1 MTETTPPSILIVD
14 DDLRLRQLV
23 RDTLIDEGF
32 FPDVCGDGREAAQLL
47 AERPVDLV
55 ITDLM
60 MPYFDGIEILEKA
73 KLANPD
79 CLVILIT
86 GYGTV
91 ESAVEA
97 IKKGAWDYVQ
107 KPFEPDVLLLIVQ
120 RAVEHLRL
128 LQENRRLR
136 QQVEDRQEEGLIGTS
151 RNMGE
156 LKALVGRV
164 APFDTTILVQGETG
178 TGKELVARLIHRWS
192 TRREQCFLPVN
203 CAALPE
209 SLLESELFG
218 YVQGAFTGAERD
230 RPGLFEEVDK
240 GTLFLDEIN
249 STSPGFQ
256 VKLLRVLQDGAF
268 LKVGGRKPHKVD
280 VRVIAASNTSLE
292 KEVKAGRFRSD
303 LFYRLNVVTVD
314 IPPLRERKEDIP
326 LLSHH
331 FLTKYG
337 SKYGKNVQGIGADA
351 LARLRGYAWPGNVRE
366 LENVLERA
374 IIMVDGTELRASHL
388 QRLTFDNNREPL
400 ATELISLS
408 VMEKNLIAKTLRAT
422 GGHRGKTAE
431 ALEISPVS
439 LWRKIKK
446 YGLAEGE

>member
-1 MTETTPPSILIVD
+1 MTETPSPSILIVD

-23 RDTLIDEGF
+23 RDTLIEGGF
-32 FPDVCGDGREAAQLL
+32 SPEVCGDGREAAQIL
-47 AERPVDLV
+47 AERPVDMV

-60 MPYFDGIEILEKA
+60 MPYFDGMEILEKA

-107 KPFEPDVLLLIVQ
+107 KPFEPDELLLIVQ

-136 QQVEDRQEEGLIGTS
+136 RQVENCQGDELIGTS
-151 RNMGE
+151 RNMAE
-156 LKALVGRV
+156 LKTLVGRV
-164 APFDTTILVQGETG
+164 APFDTTILIQGETG

-192 TRREQCFLPVN
+192 TRREQRFLPVN

-218 YVQGAFTGAERD
+218 HVQGAFTGAERD
-230 RPGLFEEVDK
+230 RPGLFEAVDK

-268 LKVGGRKPHKVD
+268 LKVGGRETHKVD
-280 VRVIAASNTSLE
+280 VRIVAATNIPLE
-292 KEVKAGRFRSD
+292 KEVEAGRFRSD

-314 IPPLRERKEDIP
+314 IPPLREHTEDIP
-326 LLSHH
+326 LLAHH
-331 FLTKYG
+331 FLAKYG
-337 SKYGKNVQGIGADA
+337 AKYGKSVQGIGADA
-351 LARLRGYAWPGNVRE
+351 LARLRVYAWPGNIRE

-374 IIMVDGTELRASHL
+374 VIMVDGTELRAAHL
-388 QRLTFDNNREPL
+388 PRLTPDDSRESL
-400 ATELISLS
+400 DTGLISIS
-408 VMEKNLIAKTLRAT
+408 EMEKNLIAKTLRAT
-422 GGHRGKTAE
+422 GGHRGKAAE

>member
-1 MTETTPPSILIVD
+1 MAETTPPSILIVD

-23 RDTLIDEGF
+23 RDTLIEGGF
-32 FPDVCGDGREAAQLL
+32 FPEVCGDGREAAQLL

-136 QQVEDRQEEGLIGTS
+136 RQVEDWQDEGLIGTS
-151 RNMGE
+151 QNMGE
-156 LKALVGRV
+156 LKALVSRV
-164 APFDTTILVQGETG
+164 APFDTTILIQGETG

-192 TRREQCFLPVN
+192 TRREQRFLPVN

-230 RPGLFEEVDK
+230 RPGLFEAVDK

-268 LKVGGRKPHKVD
+268 LKVGGRTPHEVD
-280 VRVIAASNTSLE
+280 VRVIAASSTPLE

-303 LFYRLNVVTVD
+303 LFYRLNVLTMD

-331 FLTKYG
+331 FLAKYG
-337 SKYGKNVQGIGADA
+337 TKYGKNVQGIGADA

-366 LENVLERA
+366 LENVLERGV
-374 IIMVDGTELRASHL
+374 IMVDGTVLRASHL
-388 QRLTFDNNREPL
+388 QRLTPDNNREPL
-400 ATELISLS
+400 ASELISLPE
-408 VMEKNLIAKTLRAT
+408 MEKNLIAKTLRVT

>member
-1 MTETTPPSILIVD
+1 M
-14 DDLRLRQLV
+14 
-23 RDTLIDEGF
+23 
-32 FPDVCGDGREAAQLL
+32 
-47 AERPVDLV
+47 
-55 ITDLM
+55 
-60 MPYFDGIEILEKA
+60 EILEKA

-107 KPFEPDVLLLIVQ
+107 KPFEPDELLLIVQ

-136 QQVEDRQEEGLIGTS
+136 RQVENCQGDELIGTS
-151 RNMGE
+151 RNMAE
-156 LKALVGRV
+156 LKTLVGRV
-164 APFDTTILVQGETG
+164 APFDTTILIQGETG

-192 TRREQCFLPVN
+192 TRREQRFLPVN

-218 YVQGAFTGAERD
+218 HVQGAFTGAERD
-230 RPGLFEEVDK
+230 RPGLFEAVDK

-268 LKVGGRKPHKVD
+268 LKVGGRETHKVD
-280 VRVIAASNTSLE
+280 VRIVAATNIPLE
-292 KEVKAGRFRSD
+292 KEVEAGRFRSD

-314 IPPLRERKEDIP
+314 IPPLREHTEDIP
-326 LLSHH
+326 LLAHH
-331 FLTKYG
+331 FLAKYG
-337 SKYGKNVQGIGADA
+337 AKYGKSVQGIGADA
-351 LARLRGYAWPGNVRE
+351 LARLRVYAWPGNIRE

-374 IIMVDGTELRASHL
+374 VIMVDGTELRAAHL
-388 QRLTFDNNREPL
+388 PRLTPDDSRESL
-400 ATELISLS
+400 DTGLISIS
-408 VMEKNLIAKTLRAT
+408 EMEKNLIAKTLRAT
-422 GGHRGKTAE
+422 GGHRGKAAE

>member
-1 MTETTPPSILIVD
+1 MTETPSPSILIVD

-23 RDTLIDEGF
+23 RDTLIEGGF
-32 FPDVCGDGREAAQLL
+32 SPEVCGDGREAAQVL
-47 AERPVDLV
+47 AERPVDMV

-60 MPYFDGIEILEKA
+60 MPYFDGMEILEKA

-107 KPFEPDVLLLIVQ
+107 KPFEPDELLLIVQ

-136 QQVEDRQEEGLIGTS
+136 RQVENCQGDELIGTS
-151 RNMGE
+151 RNMAE
-156 LKALVGRV
+156 LKTLVGRV
-164 APFDTTILVQGETG
+164 APFDTTILIQGETG

-192 TRREQCFLPVN
+192 TRREQRFLPVN

-218 YVQGAFTGAERD
+218 HVQGAFTGAERD
-230 RPGLFEEVDK
+230 RPGLFEAVDK

-268 LKVGGRKPHKVD
+268 LKVGGRETHKVD
-280 VRVIAASNTSLE
+280 VRIVAATNIPLE
-292 KEVKAGRFRSD
+292 KEVEAGRFRSD

-314 IPPLRERKEDIP
+314 IPPLREHTEDIP
-326 LLSHH
+326 LLAHH
-331 FLTKYG
+331 FLAKYG
-337 SKYGKNVQGIGADA
+337 AKYGKSVKGIGADA
-351 LARLRGYAWPGNVRE
+351 LARLRVYAWPGNIRE

-374 IIMVDGTELRASHL
+374 VIMVDGTELRAAHL
-388 QRLTFDNNREPL
+388 PRLTPDDSRESL
-400 ATELISLS
+400 DTGLISIS
-408 VMEKNLIAKTLRAT
+408 EMEKNLIAKTLRAT
-422 GGHRGKTAE
+422 GGHRGKAAE

>member
-1 MTETTPPSILIVD
+1 MTETPSPSILVVD

-23 RDTLIDEGF
+23 RDTLIEGGF
-32 FPDVCGDGREAAQLL
+32 SPEVCGDGREAAQIL
-47 AERPVDLV
+47 AERPVDMV

-60 MPYFDGIEILEKA
+60 MPYFDGMEILEKA

-107 KPFEPDVLLLIVQ
+107 KPFEPDELLLIVQ

-136 QQVEDRQEEGLIGTS
+136 RQVENCQGDELIGTS
-151 RNMGE
+151 RNMAE
-156 LKALVGRV
+156 LKTLVGRV
-164 APFDTTILVQGETG
+164 APFDTTILIQGETG

-192 TRREQCFLPVN
+192 TRREQRFLPVN

-218 YVQGAFTGAERD
+218 HVQGAFTGAERD
-230 RPGLFEEVDK
+230 RPGLFEAVDK

-268 LKVGGRKPHKVD
+268 LKVGGRETHKVD
-280 VRVIAASNTSLE
+280 VRIVAATNIPLE
-292 KEVKAGRFRSD
+292 KEVEAGRFRSD

-314 IPPLRERKEDIP
+314 IPPLREHTEDIP
-326 LLSHH
+326 LLAHH
-331 FLTKYG
+331 FLAKYG
-337 SKYGKNVQGIGADA
+337 AKYGKSVKGIGADA
-351 LARLRGYAWPGNVRE
+351 LARLRVYAWPGNIRE

-374 IIMVDGTELRASHL
+374 VIMVDGTELRAAHL
-388 QRLTFDNNREPL
+388 PRLTPDDSRESL
-400 ATELISLS
+400 DTGLISIS
-408 VMEKNLIAKTLRAT
+408 EMEKNLIAKTLRAT
-422 GGHRGKTAE
+422 GGHRGKAAE

>member
-1 MTETTPPSILIVD
+1 MTETPSPSILVVD

-23 RDTLIDEGF
+23 RDTLIEGGF
-32 FPDVCGDGREAAQLL
+32 SPEVCGDGREAAQIL
-47 AERPVDLV
+47 AERPVDMV

-60 MPYFDGIEILEKA
+60 MPYFDGMEILEKA

-107 KPFEPDVLLLIVQ
+107 KPFEPDELLLIVQ

-136 QQVEDRQEEGLIGTS
+136 RQVENCQGDELIGTS
-151 RNMGE
+151 RNMAE
-156 LKALVGRV
+156 LKTLVGRV
-164 APFDTTILVQGETG
+164 APFDTTILIQGETG

-192 TRREQCFLPVN
+192 TRREQRFLPVN

-218 YVQGAFTGAERD
+218 HVQGAFTGAERD
-230 RPGLFEEVDK
+230 RPGLFEAVDK

-268 LKVGGRKPHKVD
+268 LKVGGRETHKVD
-280 VRVIAASNTSLE
+280 VRIVAATNIPLE
-292 KEVKAGRFRSD
+292 KEVEAGRFRSD

-314 IPPLRERKEDIP
+314 IPPLREHTEDIP
-326 LLSHH
+326 LLAHH
-331 FLTKYG
+331 FLAKYG
-337 SKYGKNVQGIGADA
+337 AKYGKSVQGIGADA
-351 LARLRGYAWPGNVRE
+351 LARLRVYAWPGNIRE

-374 IIMVDGTELRASHL
+374 VIMVDGTELRAAHL
-388 QRLTFDNNREPL
+388 PRLTPDDSRESL
-400 ATELISLS
+400 DTGLISIS
-408 VMEKNLIAKTLRAT
+408 EMEKNLIAKTLRAT
-422 GGHRGKTAE
+422 GGHRGKAAE

>member
-1 MTETTPPSILIVD
+1 MAETTSPSILIVD

-23 RDTLIDEGF
+23 RDTLIEGGVS
-32 FPDVCGDGREAAQLL
+32 PEVCGDGREAAQILG
-47 AERPVDLV
+47 ERPVDMV

-107 KPFEPDVLLLIVQ
+107 KPFEPDELLLIVQ

-136 QQVEDRQEEGLIGTS
+136 RQVENCQGDELIGTS
-151 RNMGE
+151 RNFAE
-156 LKALVGRV
+156 LKTLVGRV
-164 APFDTTILVQGETG
+164 APFDTTVLIQGETG

-192 TRREQCFLPVN
+192 TRREQRFLPVN

-218 YVQGAFTGAERD
+218 HVQGAFTGAERD
-230 RPGLFEEVDK
+230 RPGLFEAVDK
-240 GTLFLDEIN
+240 GTIFLDEIN
-249 STSPGFQ
+249 STTAGFQ

-268 LKVGGRKPHKVD
+268 LKVGGRETHKVD
-280 VRVIAASNTSLE
+280 VRIIAATNTPLE
-292 KEVKAGRFRSD
+292 KEVEAGRFRSD

-314 IPPLRERKEDIP
+314 IPPLREHTEDIP
-326 LLSHH
+326 LLAHH
-331 FLTKYG
+331 FLVKYG
-337 SKYGKNVQGIGADA
+337 AKYGKIVQGIGADA

-374 IIMVDGTELRASHL
+374 VIMVDGTELRPGHL
-388 QRLTFDNNREPL
+388 PRLIPDNSREPL
-400 ATELISLS
+400 ATELISIS
-408 VMEKNLIAKTLRAT
+408 EMEKKLIKKTLRAT

-446 YGLAEGE
+446 YGLAEED

>member
-23 RDTLIDEGF
+23 RDTLIDGGF
-32 FPDVCGDGREAAQLL
+32 SPEVCGDGREAADIL
-47 AERPVDLV
+47 AERPMDMV

-60 MPYFDGIEILEKA
+60 MPYFDGMEILEKA

-107 KPFEPDVLLLIVQ
+107 KPFEPDELLLIVH

-136 QQVEDRQEEGLIGTS
+136 RQVENCQGDELIGTS
-151 RNMGE
+151 RNMAE
-156 LKALVGRV
+156 LKTLVGRV
-164 APFDTTILVQGETG
+164 APFDTTILIQGETG

-192 TRREQCFLPVN
+192 TRREQRFLPVN

-218 YVQGAFTGAERD
+218 HVQGAFTGAERD
-230 RPGLFEEVDK
+230 RPGLFEAVDK

-268 LKVGGRKPHKVD
+268 LKVGGRETHKVD
-280 VRVIAASNTSLE
+280 VRIVAATNIPLE
-292 KEVKAGRFRSD
+292 KEVEAGRFRSD

-314 IPPLRERKEDIP
+314 IPPLREHTEDIP
-326 LLSHH
+326 LLAHH
-331 FLTKYG
+331 FLAKYG
-337 SKYGKNVQGIGADA
+337 AKYGKSVQGIGADA
-351 LARLRGYAWPGNVRE
+351 LTRLRGYAWPGNIRE

-374 IIMVDGTELRASHL
+374 VIMVDGTELRAAHL
-388 QRLTFDNNREPL
+388 PRLTPENSRESL
-400 ATELISLS
+400 GTKLLSISE
-408 VMEKNLIAKTLRAT
+408 MEKNLIAKTLRVT
-422 GGHRGKTAE
+422 GGHRGKAAE

-446 YGLAEGE
+446 YGLAAGE

>member
-1 MTETTPPSILIVD
+1 MTETPPPSILIVD

-23 RDTLIDEGF
+23 RDTLIDGGF
-32 FPDVCGDGREAAQLL
+32 SPEVCGDGREAAQILG
-47 AERPVDLV
+47 ERPVDMV

-79 CLVILIT
+79 CLVILVT

-107 KPFEPDVLLLIVQ
+107 KPFEPDELLLIVQ

-136 QQVEDRQEEGLIGTS
+136 RQVENCQGDELIGTS
-151 RNMGE
+151 RNIAE

-192 TRREQCFLPVN
+192 ARREQRFLPVN

-218 YVQGAFTGAERD
+218 HVQGAFTGAERD
-230 RPGLFEEVDK
+230 RPGLFEAVDK

-268 LKVGGRKPHKVD
+268 LKVGGRETHKVD
-280 VRVIAASNTSLE
+280 VRIIAATNTPLE
-292 KEVKAGRFRSD
+292 KEVEAGRFRSD

-314 IPPLRERKEDIP
+314 IPPLREHTEDIP
-326 LLSHH
+326 LLAHH
-331 FLTKYG
+331 FLAKYG
-337 SKYGKNVQGIGADA
+337 AKYGKNVQGIGADA

-374 IIMVDGTELRASHL
+374 VIMVDGTELRASHL
-388 QRLTFDNNREPL
+388 PRLTPDNSREPL
-400 ATELISLS
+400 ATELISIS
-408 VMEKNLIAKTLRAT
+408 EMEKNLIAKTLRAT

-446 YGLAEGE
+446 YGLAEEE

>member
-1 MTETTPPSILIVD
+1 MTETPSPSILIVD

-23 RDTLIDEGF
+23 RDTLIEGGF
-32 FPDVCGDGREAAQLL
+32 SPEVCGDGREAAQVL
-47 AERPVDLV
+47 AERPVDMV

-60 MPYFDGIEILEKA
+60 MPYFDGMEILEKA

-107 KPFEPDVLLLIVQ
+107 KPFEPDELLLIVQ

-136 QQVEDRQEEGLIGTS
+136 RQVENCQGDELIGTS
-151 RNMGE
+151 RNMAE
-156 LKALVGRV
+156 LKTLVGRV
-164 APFDTTILVQGETG
+164 APFDTTILIQGETG

-192 TRREQCFLPVN
+192 TRREQRFLPVN

-218 YVQGAFTGAERD
+218 HVQGAFTGAERD
-230 RPGLFEEVDK
+230 RPGLFEAVDK

-268 LKVGGRKPHKVD
+268 LKVGGRETHKVD
-280 VRVIAASNTSLE
+280 VRIVAATNIPLE
-292 KEVKAGRFRSD
+292 KEVEAGRFRSD

-314 IPPLRERKEDIP
+314 IPPLREHTEDIP
-326 LLSHH
+326 LLAHH
-331 FLTKYG
+331 FLAKYG
-337 SKYGKNVQGIGADA
+337 AKYGKSVQGIGADA
-351 LARLRGYAWPGNVRE
+351 LARLRVYAWPGNIRE

-374 IIMVDGTELRASHL
+374 VIMVDGTELRAAHL
-388 QRLTFDNNREPL
+388 PRLTPDDSRESL
-400 ATELISLS
+400 DTGLISIS
-408 VMEKNLIAKTLRAT
+408 EMEKNLIAKTLRAT
-422 GGHRGKTAE
+422 GGHRGKAAE

>member
-1 MTETTPPSILIVD
+1 MKETSSPSILIVD

-23 RDTLIDEGF
+23 RDTLIDGGF
-32 FPDVCGDGREAAQLL
+32 FPEVCGDGREAAQLL

-97 IKKGAWDYVQ
+97 IKKGAWDYIQ

-136 QQVEDRQEEGLIGTS
+136 QQVEDWQGEGLIGTS

-230 RPGLFEEVDK
+230 RPGLFEAVDK

-249 STSPGFQ
+249 STTPGFQ

-268 LKVGGRKPHKVD
+268 LKVGGREPHEVD
-280 VRVIAASNTSLE
+280 VRVIAASNTPLE

-331 FLTKYG
+331 FLAKFG
-337 SKYGKNVQGIGADA
+337 AKYGKNVHGIGADA

-374 IIMVDGTELRASHL
+374 VIMVDGTELRASHL
-388 QRLTFDNNREPL
+388 QRLTPDNNRELL
-400 ATELISLS
+400 ASELISLPE
-408 VMEKNLIAKTLRAT
+408 MEKNLIAKTLRVT